1 MLTENAAI
9 TVTGLANTVITD
21 TENWR
26 EREAHTVITDTEN
39 WREREAHT
47 VITDTDNWRER
58 EAHTVITDTK
68 TGEKE
73 RHTNSGAHS
82 ASDT

>member
-26 EREAHTVITDTEN
+26 EREAHTVITDT
-39 WREREAHT
+39 
-47 VITDTDNWRER
+47 
-58 EAHTVITDTK
+58 K